1 MFDDLFVDGYS
12 KNILNSMKN
21 LMNVFDDVHIESIES
36 FFTLMC
42 YKYAR
47 SDADRKYLYA
57 HITERE
63 QILSYVYSN
72 GIGVVPID
80 FDHTGRECFDIY
92 RFDHALTTENE
103 YIMKYMIVMCI
114 DPKRSPQEIKEIN
127 RLVQTEIHSQESLL
141 SLIQNTEKLDETWR
155 EVMKNQFLNYM

>member
-1 MFDDLFVDGYS
+1 
-12 KNILNSMKN
+12 MKN
-21 LMNVFDDVHIESIES
+21 LMNVFDDVHVESVES

-47 SDADRKYLYA
+47 SDADRKYLHA
-57 HITERE
+57 HITERG
-63 QILSYVYSN
+63 QILSYAYSN

-80 FDHTGRECFDIY
+80 FDHY

-103 YIMKYMIVMCI
+103 YIVKYMVVMCI

-155 EVMKNQFLNYM
+155 EVMKNHFLNYM